1 MKSDTGWGKIC
12 NFVGMNYRIIAPRR
26 IEGEIDLPASK
37 SISNRVLLL
46 NALCATPGRLSNL
59 AQCDDTDAV
68 LSALAQPDASEVN
81 IGAAGTAMRFLTAY
95 FATREGREV
104 VIDGTERMRQ
114 RPIGVLVDALRQLG
128 ADIEYVEAEG
138 YPPLKITGTRLHGG
152 ALTVSGSVSSQ
163 YITAILLIAP
173 VIGGI
178 TLTIE
183 GEIMSRPYIDMTLA
197 LMARYGV
204 KAEWRENVI
213 HVPAG
218 EYTAL
223 DFTVE
228 ADWSAASYWWAMQA
242 IVPQSRISLKGLEP
256 QSLQGDSRIA
266 ELMSQMGVTGNWCGR
281 YLDLRSN
288 GGVGCCCSTFA
299 DLSGTPDIA
308 QTLVVMLCLMGRPF
322 RITGLRTLRIKE
334 TDRLEALRTEL
345 RKLGYVVKVEG
356 DDAISWHFETTAAEA
371 SPHICTYHDH
381 RMAMAFAP
389 AAIRFPGLIID
400 DAQVVSKSYPLFW
413 EHLRQAGFKIEEV

>member
-1 MKSDTGWGKIC
+1 
-12 NFVGMNYRIIAPRR
+12 MNYRIIAPRR

-178 TLTIE
+178 TLTID

-242 IVPQSRISLKGLEP
+242 IVAQSRITLKGLEL

-334 TDRLEALRTEL
+334 TDRLEALRIEL

>member
-1 MKSDTGWGKIC
+1 
-12 NFVGMNYRIIAPRR
+12 MNYRIIAPRR

-138 YPPLKITGTRLHGG
+138 YPPLKITGTRLRGG
-152 ALTVSGSVSSQ
+152 ALTMSGSVSSQ

-242 IVPQSRISLKGLEP
+242 IVPQSRITLKGLEP

>member
-1 MKSDTGWGKIC
+1 
-12 NFVGMNYRIIAPRR
+12 MNYRIIAPRR

-138 YPPLKITGTRLHGG
+138 YPPLKITGTRLRGG

-178 TLTIE
+178 ALTIE

-242 IVPQSRISLKGLEP
+242 IVPQSRITLKGLEP

-266 ELMSQMGVTGNWCGR
+266 ELMSQMGVMGNWCGR

>member
-1 MKSDTGWGKIC
+1 
-12 NFVGMNYRIIAPRR
+12 MNYRIIAPRR

-95 FATREGREV
+95 FATREGRGV

-114 RPIGVLVDALRQLG
+114 RPIRVLVDALRQLG

-138 YPPLKITGTRLHGG
+138 YPPLKITGTRLRGG

>member
-1 MKSDTGWGKIC
+1 
-12 NFVGMNYRIIAPRR
+12 MNYRIIAPRR

-95 FATREGREV
+95 FATLEGREV

-128 ADIEYVEAEG
+128 ADIEYVEAEV
-138 YPPLKITGTRLHGG
+138 YPPLKITGKRLRGG

-197 LMARYGV
+197 LMACYGV

>member
-1 MKSDTGWGKIC
+1 
-12 NFVGMNYRIIAPRR
+12 MNYRIIAPRR

-68 LSALAQPDASEVN
+68 LSALAQSDASEVN

-178 TLTIE
+178 ALTIE

-204 KAEWRENVI
+204 KTEWREYVI

-242 IVPQSRISLKGLEP
+242 IVPQSRITLKGLEL

-266 ELMSQMGVTGNWCGR
+266 ELMSQMGVMGNWCGR

-334 TDRLEALRTEL
+334 TDRLEALRIEL

-356 DDAISWHFETTAAEA
+356 DDAISWHFETTAAETA
-371 SPHICTYHDH
+371 PHISTYHDH

>member
-1 MKSDTGWGKIC
+1 
-12 NFVGMNYRIIAPRR
+12 MNYRIIAPRR

-138 YPPLKITGTRLHGG
+138 YPPLKIIGTRLHGG

>member
-1 MKSDTGWGKIC
+1 
-12 NFVGMNYRIIAPRR
+12 MNYRIIAPRR

-138 YPPLKITGTRLHGG
+138 YPPLKITGTRLRGG

-178 TLTIE
+178 ALTIE

-242 IVPQSRISLKGLEP
+242 IVPQSRITLKGLEP

-281 YLDLRSN
+281 YLDLRSD

-334 TDRLEALRTEL
+334 TDRLEALRIEL

-356 DDAISWHFETTAAEA
+356 DDAISWHFETAAAEA

>member
-1 MKSDTGWGKIC
+1 
-12 NFVGMNYRIIAPRR
+12 MNYRIIAPRR

-68 LSALAQPDASEVN
+68 LSALARPDASEVN

-138 YPPLKITGTRLHGG
+138 YPPLKITGTRLRGG

-223 DFTVE
+223 DFKVE

>member
-1 MKSDTGWGKIC
+1 
-12 NFVGMNYRIIAPRR
+12 MNYRIIAPRR

-288 GGVGCCCSTFA
+288 GGVGCCRSTFA

>member
-1 MKSDTGWGKIC
+1 
-12 NFVGMNYRIIAPRR
+12 MNYRIIAPRR

-266 ELMSQMGVTGNWCGR
+266 ELMSQIGVTGNWCGR

>member
-1 MKSDTGWGKIC
+1 
-12 NFVGMNYRIIAPRR
+12 MNYRIIAPRR

-128 ADIEYVEAEG
+128 ADIEYVKAEG
-138 YPPLKITGTRLHGG
+138 YPPLKITGKRLRGG

-178 TLTIE
+178 ALTIE

-204 KAEWRENVI
+204 KAEWRDNVI

-242 IVPQSRISLKGLEP
+242 IVPQSRITLKGLEP

-281 YLDLRSN
+281 YLDLRSD

>member
-1 MKSDTGWGKIC
+1 
-12 NFVGMNYRIIAPRR
+12 MNYRIIAPRK

-138 YPPLKITGTRLHGG
+138 YPPLKITGKRLRGG

-266 ELMSQMGVTGNWCGR
+266 ELMSQMGVMGNWCGR

-334 TDRLEALRTEL
+334 TDRLEALRIEL
-345 RKLGYVVKVEG
+345 RKLGYVVKVDG

>member
-1 MKSDTGWGKIC
+1 
-12 NFVGMNYRIIAPRR
+12 MNYRIIAPRR

-128 ADIEYVEAEG
+128 AGIEYVETEG

-178 TLTIE
+178 ALTIE

-204 KAEWRENVI
+204 KAEWRDNVI

-242 IVPQSRISLKGLEP
+242 IVPQSRITFKGLEP

-288 GGVGCCCSTFA
+288 GGMGCCCSTFA

-413 EHLRQAGFKIEEV
+413 EHLRQAGFKIEEI

>member
-1 MKSDTGWGKIC
+1 
-12 NFVGMNYRIIAPRR
+12 MNYRIIAPRR

-178 TLTIE
+178 ALTIE

-242 IVPQSRISLKGLEP
+242 IVPQSRITLKGLEP

-266 ELMSQMGVTGNWCGR
+266 ELMSQMGVMGNWCGR

-371 SPHICTYHDH
+371 APHICTYHDH

>member
-1 MKSDTGWGKIC
+1 
-12 NFVGMNYRIIAPRR
+12 MNYRIIAPRR

-138 YPPLKITGTRLHGG
+138 YPPLKITGTRLRGG

-178 TLTIE
+178 ALTIE

-242 IVPQSRISLKGLEP
+242 IVPQSRITLKGLEP

-299 DLSGTPDIA
+299 DLSDTPDIA

>member
-1 MKSDTGWGKIC
+1 
-12 NFVGMNYRIIAPRR
+12 MNYRIIAPRR

-242 IVPQSRISLKGLEP
+242 IVPQSRITLKGLEP

-334 TDRLEALRTEL
+334 TDRLEALRIEL

-356 DDAISWHFETTAAEA
+356 DDAISWHFETTEADAA
-371 SPHICTYHDH
+371 PHICTYHDH

>member
-1 MKSDTGWGKIC
+1 
-12 NFVGMNYRIIAPRR
+12 MNYRIIAPRR

-46 NALCATPGRLSNL
+46 NALCATSGRLSNL

-213 HVPAG
+213 HVPAD

-242 IVPQSRISLKGLEP
+242 IVPQSRITLKGLEP
-256 QSLQGDSRIA
+256 QSLQGDSRIT

-288 GGVGCCCSTFA
+288 GGVGCCCSTFV

>member
-1 MKSDTGWGKIC
+1 
-12 NFVGMNYRIIAPRR
+12 MNYRIIAPRR

-334 TDRLEALRTEL
+334 TDRLEALRIEL

-356 DDAISWHFETTAAEA
+356 DDAISWHFETTAAQTET
-371 SPHICTYHDH
+371 HICTYHDH

>member
-1 MKSDTGWGKIC
+1 
-12 NFVGMNYRIIAPRR
+12 MNYRIIAPRR

-138 YPPLKITGTRLHGG
+138 YPPLKITGKRLRGG

-204 KAEWRENVI
+204 KTEWRENVI

-242 IVPQSRISLKGLEP
+242 IVPQSRITLKGLEL

>member
-1 MKSDTGWGKIC
+1 
-12 NFVGMNYRIIAPRR
+12 MNYRIIAPRR

-178 TLTIE
+178 ALTIE

-204 KAEWRENVI
+204 KTEWRENVI

-223 DFTVE
+223 DFKVE

-242 IVPQSRISLKGLEP
+242 IVPQSRITLKGLEP

-266 ELMSQMGVTGNWCGR
+266 ELMSQMGVMGNWCGR

-334 TDRLEALRTEL
+334 TDRLEALRIEL

-371 SPHICTYHDH
+371 APHISTYHDH

>member
-1 MKSDTGWGKIC
+1 
-12 NFVGMNYRIIAPRR
+12 MNYRIIAPRR

-68 LSALAQPDASEVN
+68 LSALAQPDASEEN

-138 YPPLKITGTRLHGG
+138 YPPLKITGKRLHGG

-178 TLTIE
+178 ALTIE

-204 KAEWRENVI
+204 KTEWRENVI

-223 DFTVE
+223 DFKVE

-242 IVPQSRISLKGLEP
+242 IVPQSRITLKGLEP

-371 SPHICTYHDH
+371 SPHISTYHDH

>member
-1 MKSDTGWGKIC
+1 
-12 NFVGMNYRIIAPRR
+12 MNYRIIAPRR

-178 TLTIE
+178 ALTIE
-183 GEIMSRPYIDMTLA
+183 GEIMSRPYIDMTLV

-242 IVPQSRISLKGLEP
+242 IVPQSRITLKGLEP

-266 ELMSQMGVTGNWCGR
+266 ELMSQMGVMGNWCGR

-334 TDRLEALRTEL
+334 TDRLEALRIEL

-356 DDAISWHFETTAAEA
+356 DDAISWHFETTAAETA
-371 SPHICTYHDH
+371 PHISTYHDH

>member
-1 MKSDTGWGKIC
+1 
-12 NFVGMNYRIIAPRR
+12 MNYRIIAPRR

-288 GGVGCCCSTFA
+288 GGMGCCCSTFA

-345 RKLGYVVKVEG
+345 RKLGYVMKVEG

>member
-1 MKSDTGWGKIC
+1 
-12 NFVGMNYRIIAPRR
+12 MNYRIIAPRR

-138 YPPLKITGTRLHGG
+138 YPPLKITGTRLRGG

-242 IVPQSRISLKGLEP
+242 IVPQSRITLKGLEL

-334 TDRLEALRTEL
+334 TDRLEALRIEL

-371 SPHICTYHDH
+371 SPHISTYHDH

>member
-1 MKSDTGWGKIC
+1 
-12 NFVGMNYRIIAPRR
+12 MNYRIIAPRR

-114 RPIGVLVDALRQLG
+114 RPIRVLVDALRQLG
-128 ADIEYVEAEG
+128 ADIEYVKAEG

-178 TLTIE
+178 ALTIE
-183 GEIMSRPYIDMTLA
+183 GEIMSRPYIDMTLV
-197 LMARYGV
+197 LMSRYGV

-242 IVPQSRISLKGLEP
+242 IVPQSRITLKGLEP

-281 YLDLRSN
+281 YLDLRSD

-371 SPHICTYHDH
+371 SPHISTYHDH

>member
-1 MKSDTGWGKIC
+1 
-12 NFVGMNYRIIAPRR
+12 MNYRIIAPRR

-204 KAEWRENVI
+204 KAEWREDVI

>member
-1 MKSDTGWGKIC
+1 
-12 NFVGMNYRIIAPRR
+12 MNYRIIAPRR

-356 DDAISWHFETTAAEA
+356 DDAISWHFETTAVEA

>member
-1 MKSDTGWGKIC
+1 
-12 NFVGMNYRIIAPRR
+12 MNYRIIAPRR

-223 DFTVE
+223 DFKVE

>member
-1 MKSDTGWGKIC
+1 
-12 NFVGMNYRIIAPRR
+12 MNYRIIAPRR

-68 LSALAQPDASEVN
+68 LSALDQPDASEVN

-288 GGVGCCCSTFA
+288 GGVGCCCFTFA

>member
-1 MKSDTGWGKIC
+1 
-12 NFVGMNYRIIAPRR
+12 MNYRIIAPRR

-178 TLTIE
+178 ALTIE

-242 IVPQSRISLKGLEP
+242 IVPQSRITLKGLEL

-356 DDAISWHFETTAAEA
+356 DDAISWHLETTAAEA

>member
-1 MKSDTGWGKIC
+1 
-12 NFVGMNYRIIAPRR
+12 MNYRIIAPRR

-114 RPIGVLVDALRQLG
+114 RPIEVLVDALRQLG

-299 DLSGTPDIA
+299 DLSDTPDIA

>member
-1 MKSDTGWGKIC
+1 
-12 NFVGMNYRIIAPRR
+12 MNYRIIAPRR

-114 RPIGVLVDALRQLG
+114 RPIRVLVDALRQLG

-138 YPPLKITGTRLHGG
+138 YPPLKITGKRLHGG

-242 IVPQSRISLKGLEP
+242 IVPQSRITLKGLEP

-288 GGVGCCCSTFA
+288 GGMGCCCSTFA

>member
-1 MKSDTGWGKIC
+1 
-12 NFVGMNYRIIAPRR
+12 MNYRIIAPRR

-114 RPIGVLVDALRQLG
+114 RPIRVLVDALRQLG

-138 YPPLKITGTRLHGG
+138 YPPLKITGKRLHGG

-178 TLTIE
+178 ALTIE

-204 KAEWRENVI
+204 KTEWRENVI

-223 DFTVE
+223 DFKVE

-308 QTLVVMLCLMGRPF
+308 QTLVVMLCLMGHPF

>member
-1 MKSDTGWGKIC
+1 
-12 NFVGMNYRIIAPRR
+12 MNYRIIAPRR

-138 YPPLKITGTRLHGG
+138 YPPLKITGKRLHGG

-178 TLTIE
+178 ALTIE

-204 KAEWRENVI
+204 KTEWRENVI

-223 DFTVE
+223 DFKVE

>member
-1 MKSDTGWGKIC
+1 
-12 NFVGMNYRIIAPRR
+12 MNYRIIAPRR

-128 ADIEYVEAEG
+128 ADIEYVKAEG
-138 YPPLKITGTRLHGG
+138 YPPLKITGKRLHGG

-178 TLTIE
+178 ALTIE
-183 GEIMSRPYIDMTLA
+183 GGIMSRPYIDMTLA
-197 LMARYGV
+197 LMARYEV

-213 HVPAG
+213 HVPVG

-242 IVPQSRISLKGLEP
+242 IVPQSRITLKGLEP

-266 ELMSQMGVTGNWCGR
+266 ELMSQMGVMGNWCGR

-308 QTLVVMLCLMGRPF
+308 QTLVVMLCLMRRPF

-334 TDRLEALRTEL
+334 TDRLEALRIEL

>member
-1 MKSDTGWGKIC
+1 
-12 NFVGMNYRIIAPRR
+12 MNYRIIAPRR

-138 YPPLKITGTRLHGG
+138 YPPLKITGTRLRGG

-204 KAEWRENVI
+204 KTEWRENVI

-223 DFTVE
+223 DFKVE

>member
-1 MKSDTGWGKIC
+1 
-12 NFVGMNYRIIAPRR
+12 MNYRIIAPWR

-68 LSALAQPDASEVN
+68 LSALAQSDASEVN

-138 YPPLKITGTRLHGG
+138 YPPLKITGTRLRSG

-178 TLTIE
+178 ALTIE

-242 IVPQSRISLKGLEP
+242 IVPQSRITLKGLEP

-266 ELMSQMGVTGNWCGR
+266 ELMSQMGVMGNWCGR

-308 QTLVVMLCLMGRPF
+308 QTLVVMLCLMRRPF

-334 TDRLEALRTEL
+334 TDRLEALRIEL

>member
-1 MKSDTGWGKIC
+1 
-12 NFVGMNYRIIAPRR
+12 MNYRIIAPRR

-68 LSALAQPDASEVN
+68 LSALGQPDASEVN

-266 ELMSQMGVTGNWCGR
+266 ELMSQMGVMGNWCGR

>member
-1 MKSDTGWGKIC
+1 
-12 NFVGMNYRIIAPRR
+12 MNYRIIAPRR

-138 YPPLKITGTRLHGG
+138 YPPLKITGTRLRGG

-356 DDAISWHFETTAAEA
+356 DDAISWHLETTAAEA

-413 EHLRQAGFKIEEV
+413 EHLRQAEFKIEEV